1 MTTTEFLQQ
10 LRDAG
15 VTVYLADNG
24 RLRLK
29 GPKAALTNYLR
40 STLTEYLPDIVYLFN
55 ERAAIMEYDG
65 NMPRDKA
72 ETLAAM
78 TSQPTPERTPT

>member
-1 MTTTEFLQQ
+1 MTTPEFLQQ

-15 VTVYLADNG
+15 VTLYLADNG

-40 STLTEYLPDIVYLFN
+40 ATLTEYLPEIVHLFN
-55 ERAAIMEYDG
+55 ERAAIMQYDG
-65 NMPRDKA
+65 ALHHEDA
-72 ETLAAM
+72 EQHAALDIVG
-78 TSQPTPERTPT
+78 TTP